1 MKKLKLILCVSR
13 NSLIQ
18 NPGVKLKIHRKK
30 KLGVI
35 LFVAAGLSAT
45 VGLTLFA
52 LGQNMNMFY
61 TPSQV
66 AMGEVESGRRFR
78 IGGMVKEGSFISESD
93 SLKVRFETTDFVHAV
108 PIEYEGILPDLFR
121 EGQGI
126 VAEGSVDSRGVF
138 SASKVLAK
146 HDENYM
152 SQEVKAALD
161 AADALKSNTSL
172 QSISER

>member
-1 MKKLKLILCVSR
+1 MKL
-13 NSLIQ
+13 
-18 NPGVKLKIHRKK
+18 HRKK

-35 LFVAAGLSAT
+35 LFIAAGLSAT

-52 LGQNMNMFY
+52 LGQNMNMLY

-66 AMGEVESGRRFR
+66 AMGEVETGRRFR
-78 IGGMVKEGSFISESD
+78 IGGMVKEGSFVSESD

-161 AADALKSNTSL
+161 AAGASTANNSL
-172 QSISER
+172 QTNSER

>member
-1 MKKLKLILCVSR
+1 LT
-13 NSLIQ
+13 
-18 NPGVKLKIHRKK
+18 
-30 KLGVI
+30 VI
-35 LFVAAGLSAT
+35 IFVATGLSVT

-66 AMGEVESGRRFR
+66 ALGEVEVGRQFR
-78 IGGMVKEGSFISESD
+78 IGGMVKEGTFVSATD
-93 SLKVRFETTDFVHAV
+93 SLRVKFETTDYVHAV
-108 PIEYEGILPDLFR
+108 PIQYEGILPDLFR

-126 VAEGSVDSRGVF
+126 VAEGSVDADGVF
-138 SASKVLAK
+138 MASKVLAK

-161 AADALKSNTSL
+161 AAGTSQPNQNFQNRPEL
-172 QSISER
+172 

>member
-1 MKKLKLILCVSR
+1 MKR
-13 NSLIQ
+13 
-18 NPGVKLKIHRKK
+18 HRKR
-30 KLGVI
+30 KLAVI
-35 LFVAAGLSAT
+35 IFITLGLSAT
-45 VGLTLFA
+45 IGLTFFA

-66 AMGEVESGRRFR
+66 ALGEVEVGRNFR
-78 IGGMVKEGSFISESD
+78 IGGMVKEGTFISAMD
-93 SLKVRFETTDFVHAV
+93 SLRVRFETTDFIHSV

-126 VAEGSVDSRGVF
+126 VAEGSVDARGVF
-138 SASKVLAK
+138 NASRVLAK

-161 AADALKSNTSL
+161 AASASEAGQFL
-172 QSISER
+172 QNRPE

>member
-1 MKKLKLILCVSR
+1 MKL
-13 NSLIQ
+13 
-18 NPGVKLKIHRKK
+18 HRKR
-30 KLGVI
+30 KLAVI
-35 LFVAAGLSAT
+35 LFVATGLSAT

-66 AMGEVESGRRFR
+66 AMGEVEVGRRFR
-78 IGGMVKEGSFISESD
+78 IGGMVKEGSFVSDSD
-93 SLKVRFETTDFVHAV
+93 SLKVRFEATDYAHAV
-108 PIEYEGILPDLFR
+108 PVEYEGILPDLFR

-126 VAEGSVDSRGVF
+126 VAEGSVDSQGLF

-161 AADALKSNTSL
+161 ASGASTANNLIQNN
-172 QSISER
+172 SER

>member
-1 MKKLKLILCVSR
+1 MKT
-13 NSLIQ
+13 
-18 NPGVKLKIHRKK
+18 HRKR
-30 KLGVI
+30 KLAVI
-35 LFVAAGLSAT
+35 IFIALGLSAT

-66 AMGEVESGRRFR
+66 ALGEVSVGQRFR
-78 IGGMVKEGSFISESD
+78 IGGMVKEGSFVSAPD
-93 SLKVRFETTDFVHAV
+93 SLKVKFETTDYIHAV

-126 VAEGSVDSRGVF
+126 VAEGSVDNRGVF
-138 SASKVLAK
+138 TASRVLAK

-161 AADALKSNTSL
+161 AAGTDEAIQFL
-172 QSISER
+172 QERNSK

>member
-1 MKKLKLILCVSR
+1 MK
-13 NSLIQ
+13 
-18 NPGVKLKIHRKK
+18 PHRKQ
-30 KLGVI
+30 KLAVI
-35 LFVAAGLSAT
+35 VFIAAGLSVT

-66 AMGEVESGRRFR
+66 ALGEVEVGQRFR
-78 IGGMVKEGSFISESD
+78 IGGMVKEGTFVSAAD
-93 SLKVRFETTDFVHAV
+93 SLSVNFETTDYVHAV
-108 PIEYEGILPDLFR
+108 PVQYEGILPDLFR

-126 VAEGSVDSRGVF
+126 VAEGSVDVDGVF
-138 SASKVLAK
+138 TASKVLAK

-161 AADALKSNTSL
+161 AAGTSNPSRNFRTMPEL
-172 QSISER
+172 

>member
-1 MKKLKLILCVSR
+1 MKL
-13 NSLIQ
+13 
-18 NPGVKLKIHRKK
+18 HRKR
-30 KLGVI
+30 KLAVI
-35 LFVAAGLSAT
+35 LFVATGLSAT

-66 AMGEVESGRRFR
+66 AMGEVEVGRRFR
-78 IGGMVKEGSFISESD
+78 IGGMVKEGSFVSDSD
-93 SLKVRFETTDFVHAV
+93 SLKVRFETTDYANAV
-108 PIEYEGILPDLFR
+108 PVEYEGILPDLFR

-126 VAEGSVDSRGVF
+126 VAEGSVDSQGVF

-161 AADALKSNTSL
+161 ASGASTANN
-172 QSISER
+172 SIQNNSER

>member
-1 MKKLKLILCVSR
+1 MKL
-13 NSLIQ
+13 
-18 NPGVKLKIHRKK
+18 HRKR
-30 KLGVI
+30 KLAVI
-35 LFVAAGLSAT
+35 LFVATGLSAT

-66 AMGEVESGRRFR
+66 AMGEVEVGRRFR
-78 IGGMVKEGSFISESD
+78 IGGMVKEGSFVSDSD
-93 SLKVRFETTDFVHAV
+93 SLKVRFEATDYAHVV
-108 PIEYEGILPDLFR
+108 PVEYEGILPDLFR

-126 VAEGSVDSRGVF
+126 VAEGSVDSQGVF

-161 AADALKSNTSL
+161 ASGASTANN
-172 QSISER
+172 SIQNNSER

>member
-1 MKKLKLILCVSR
+1 MKL
-13 NSLIQ
+13 
-18 NPGVKLKIHRKK
+18 HRKR
-30 KLGVI
+30 KLAVI
-35 LFVAAGLSAT
+35 LFVATGLSAT

-66 AMGEVESGRRFR
+66 AMGEVEVGRRFR
-78 IGGMVKEGSFISESD
+78 IGGMVKEGSFVSDSD
-93 SLKVRFETTDFVHAV
+93 SLKVRFETTDYAHVV
-108 PIEYEGILPDLFR
+108 PVEYEGILPDLFR

-126 VAEGSVDSRGVF
+126 VAEGSVDSQGVF

-161 AADALKSNTSL
+161 ASGASTANN
-172 QSISER
+172 SIQNNSER

>member
-1 MKKLKLILCVSR
+1 MKL
-13 NSLIQ
+13 
-18 NPGVKLKIHRKK
+18 HRKR
-30 KLGVI
+30 KLAVI
-35 LFVAAGLSAT
+35 LFVATGLSAT

-66 AMGEVESGRRFR
+66 AMGEVEVGRRFR
-78 IGGMVKEGSFISESD
+78 IGGMVKEGSFVSDSD
-93 SLKVRFETTDFVHAV
+93 SLKVRFETTDYAHAV
-108 PIEYEGILPDLFR
+108 PVDYEGILPDLFR

-126 VAEGSVDSRGVF
+126 VAEGSVDSQGVF

-161 AADALKSNTSL
+161 ASGASTANN
-172 QSISER
+172 SIQNNSER

>member
-1 MKKLKLILCVSR
+1 MKLHRQRKLA
-13 NSLIQ
+13 
-18 NPGVKLKIHRKK
+18 
-30 KLGVI
+30 VI
-35 LFVAAGLSAT
+35 LFVATGLSAT

-66 AMGEVESGRRFR
+66 AMGEVEVGRRFR
-78 IGGMVKEGSFISESD
+78 IGGMVKEGSFVSDSD
-93 SLKVRFETTDFVHAV
+93 SLKVRFETTDYAHAV
-108 PIEYEGILPDLFR
+108 PVEYEGILPDLFR

-126 VAEGSVDSRGVF
+126 VAEGSVDSQGVF

-161 AADALKSNTSL
+161 ASGASTANN
-172 QSISER
+172 SIQNNSER

>member
-1 MKKLKLILCVSR
+1 MKR
-13 NSLIQ
+13 
-18 NPGVKLKIHRKK
+18 HRKK
-30 KLGVI
+30 KLAVI
-35 LFVAAGLSAT
+35 VFITLGLSAT
-45 VGLTLFA
+45 IGLTFFA

-66 AMGEVESGRRFR
+66 ALGEVEVGRNFR
-78 IGGMVKEGSFISESD
+78 IGGMVKEGTFISAMD
-93 SLKVRFETTDFVHAV
+93 SLRVRFETTDFIHSV

-126 VAEGSVDSRGVF
+126 VAEGSVDARGVF
-138 SASKVLAK
+138 SASRVLAK

-161 AADALKSNTSL
+161 AASASEAGQFLKNRP
-172 QSISER
+172 E